1 MIIHG
6 LYFPESLISY
16 IGETVD
22 AEPTISRRELSQRVC
37 QRQNWR
43 SLNGKLKDMSCR
55 KALSELNKRGVIC
68 LPASSKTY
76 AFNQPA
82 ESVLCVDVPEISCSL
97 AELGT
102 VTIQPI
108 MSRHSRE
115 SKMWRSL
122 VETHHYL
129 GAQSLCGA
137 QIRYLV
143 LSSTFGPVGALAFT
157 SASWALA
164 ARDTYIGWTELAR
177 RTNLDKVVSN
187 ARFLI
192 VPSVN
197 VPNLASHVL
206 SLALDRLPK
215 DWEERYAIPPVLVE
229 TFVDP
234 TRFDGTCYR
243 AANWE
248 YIGDSAG
255 RRDGVPKRIFV
266 HPLQPNWREIL
277 CDAPD
282 FNLGDRKPIENPAN
296 WAEEEFGTVRLFDP
310 RLKRRLFTIAQDF
323 YNNCEKGITEACG
336 SKAKTI
342 GAYRFFQNKEIS
354 MDVLVTAHTEATIE
368 RMKKH
373 SVVLAPQ
380 DTTTLDY
387 NTHPMTDGLGPTNAD
402 GHGGLGLIMHDT
414 MAFTEDGTPLGILDA
429 QCWGRDPEDIGKSKR
444 KKQLPIEQKESMKW
458 LRSFQKVS
466 EIQRLC
472 PDTTIVSIGDREADI
487 YEMLAEATK
496 DPNGPKLL
504 VRSERS
510 RNRKVENQYLWE
522 YMPTLNAA
530 GTLKI
535 HVPRSGSR
543 KAREACVEI
552 RFAQTEISPPKRC
565 ATAPSATV
573 WAVHVCEITQSAT
586 DEDVDPT
593 VTPIEWML
601 LTTAPVAAFE
611 DAVKR
616 VEWYSGR
623 WGIEVY
629 HRTLKSGCRIRDRQL
644 GTAASLEACIGVDM
658 VVAWR
663 IYHLTML
670 GRETPEASC
679 TVFFNDIEWKA
690 LCCYANK
697 TAIPPDEPPTLAEAI
712 RMVGKI
718 GGHLGRKGDGPP
730 GTQVLWRGIQR
741 LETAAEMYAIMAGP
755 D

>member
-6 LYFPESLISY
+6 LSFSESLISY

-22 AEPTISRRELSQRVC
+22 VEPTISRRELSQRLC
-37 QRQNWR
+37 ERQNWC
-43 SLNGKLKDMSCR
+43 SPNDKLKDMSCR
-55 KALSELNKRGVIC
+55 KALSELNKLGVLR
-68 LPASSKTY
+68 LPALSKTY
-76 AFNQPA
+76 PFNQPA
-82 ESVLCVDVPEISCSL
+82 ESVFRVDVPDISCSL

-102 VTIQPI
+102 VSIQPI
-108 MSRHSRE
+108 MSRYSHE
-115 SKMWRSL
+115 SKVWRSL

-129 GAQSLCGA
+129 GGKSLCGA

-143 LSSTFGPVGALAFT
+143 VSSIFGPIGALTFT

-187 ARFLI
+187 VRFLI
-192 VPSVN
+192 VPSVK
-197 VPNLASHVL
+197 VPNLASHAL
-206 SLALDRLPK
+206 SLALDRLPN
-215 DWEERYAIPPVLVE
+215 DWDQLYAIRPVLVE

-234 TRFDGTCYR
+234 TRFSGASYK

-248 YIGDSAG
+248 YAGNSAG
-255 RRDGVPKRIFV
+255 RRDGVPKLIFLR
-266 HPLQPNWREIL
+266 PLQPDWSKIL
-277 CDAPD
+277 CAAPSV
-282 FNLGDRKPIENPAN
+282 NLGDAQPIENPAN

-342 GAYRFFQNKEIS
+342 GAYRFFNNKEVS
-354 MDVLVTAHTEATIE
+354 MDVLLTAHTEATIE

-387 NTHPMTDGLGPTNAD
+387 ITHPMTEGLGPANAD

-414 MAFTEDGTPLGILDA
+414 MVFTEDGMPLGILDA

-444 KKQLPIEQKESMKW
+444 KKQLPIEQKESIKW

-496 DPNGPKLL
+496 DPSGPKLL

-510 RNRKVENQYLWE
+510 RNRKVENEFLWDYL
-522 YMPTLNAA
+522 PTLPAA

-535 HVPRSGSR
+535 H
-543 KAREACVEI
+543 
-552 RFAQTEISPPKRC
+552 ISN
-565 ATAPSATV
+565 SAYPL
-573 WAVHVCEITQSAT
+573 S
-586 DEDVDPT
+586 
-593 VTPIEWML
+593 
-601 LTTAPVAAFE
+601 
-611 DAVKR
+611 
-616 VEWYSGR
+616 
-623 WGIEVY
+623 
-629 HRTLKSGCRIRDRQL
+629 
-644 GTAASLEACIGVDM
+644 
-658 VVAWR
+658 
-663 IYHLTML
+663 
-670 GRETPEASC
+670 
-679 TVFFNDIEWKA
+679 
-690 LCCYANK
+690 
-697 TAIPPDEPPTLAEAI
+697 
-712 RMVGKI
+712 
-718 GGHLGRKGDGPP
+718 
-730 GTQVLWRGIQR
+730 
-741 LETAAEMYAIMAGP
+741 
-755 D
+755 

>member
-1 MIIHG
+1 M
-6 LYFPESLISY
+6 
-16 IGETVD
+16 ETVD

-37 QRQNWR
+37 KRQDWR
-43 SLNGKLKDMSCR
+43 SPNGKLKEMSCR
-55 KALSELNKRGVIC
+55 KALSELDKRGVIR
-68 LPASSKTY
+68 LPESSQTY
-76 AFNQPA
+76 SFQQPA
-82 ESVLCVDVPEISCSL
+82 ESVFCVDVPEISCSL

-102 VTIQPI
+102 VSIEPI
-108 MSRHSRE
+108 VSRYSRE
-115 SKMWRSL
+115 SKVWRSL
-122 VETHHYL
+122 VDTHHYL
-129 GAQSLCGA
+129 GAQPLCGA

-143 LSSTFGPVGALAFT
+143 VSSTFGPIGALAFT
-157 SASWALA
+157 SASWVLA

-177 RTNLDKVVSN
+177 RTNLDKVILN

-192 VPSVN
+192 VPSVE
-197 VPNLASHVL
+197 VPNLSSHVL
-206 SLALDRLPK
+206 SLALARLPN
-215 DWEERYAIPPVLVE
+215 DWEERYAIRPVLVE

-234 TRFDGTCYR
+234 TRFDGACYK

-248 YIGDSAG
+248 YIGNSAG
-255 RRDGVPKRIFV
+255 RRDGVPKRIFLR
-266 HPLQPNWREIL
+266 PLQSNWRDIL
-277 CDAPD
+277 CDEPRV
-282 FNLGDRKPIENPAN
+282 NLGDGVPMENPAT
-296 WAEEEFGTVRLFDP
+296 WAEEEFGTVHLFDP

-336 SKAKTI
+336 SKAKTM
-342 GAYRFFQNKEIS
+342 GAYRFFQNKEVS
-354 MDVLVTAHTEATIE
+354 MDVILTAHTEATIE
-368 RMKKH
+368 RMRKH

-387 NTHPMTDGLGPTNAD
+387 NTHPMTEGLGPTNAD
-402 GHGGLGLIMHDT
+402 GHGGLGLILHDT

-429 QCWGRDPEDIGKSKR
+429 QCWARDPEDIGKSKR

-458 LRSFQKVS
+458 LHSFQKVS

-487 YEMLAEATK
+487 YEMLAEATR

-510 RNRKVENQYLWE
+510 RNRKLENEYLWS
-522 YMPTLNAA
+522 YMPTLDVA

-535 HVPRSGSR
+535 HIPRSGSR
-543 KAREACVEI
+543 KAREAWVEI
-552 RFAQTEISPPKRC
+552 RFAQTEISPPKRIES
-565 ATAPSATV
+565 APSVTV
-573 WAVHVCEITQSAT
+573 WAVHVCEITESAT
-586 DEDVDPT
+586 NGTVDPS
-593 VTPIEWML
+593 VNPIEWML
-601 LTTAPVAAFE
+601 LTTASVETFE

-644 GTAASLEACIGVDM
+644 GTATSLEACIGVDM

-670 GRETPEASC
+670 GRKTPDASC
-679 TVFFNDIEWKA
+679 TVFFSDIEWKA

-697 TAIPPDEPPTLAEAI
+697 TPEPPDEPPTLAEAI
-712 RMVGKI
+712 SMVGRI
-718 GGHLGRKGDGPP
+718 GGHLGRQSDGLP

-741 LETAAEMYAIMAGP
+741 LETAAEMYVIITNSRGRSP
-755 D
+755 